1 MWTAAINTWDVT
13 LKYLQVMKWFS
24 KFYFIFKFDTYS
36 KVKDCEKSNIPT
48 TSSSMTVDDET
59 SEALR
64 QIHTQLKLDEEVFLF
79 FKLRD
84 KSLNKFGNQMN
95 ILILPGTL
103 WCWARWV
110 GGPKTVIIQHI
121 WFVWHWYIVT
131 KIQWIQRKVSTKV

>member
-1 MWTAAINTWDVT
+1 M
-13 LKYLQVMKWFS
+13 
-24 KFYFIFKFDTYS
+24 
-36 KVKDCEKSNIPT
+36 KDCEKSNIPT

-103 WCWARWV
+103 
-110 GGPKTVIIQHI
+110 
-121 WFVWHWYIVT
+121 
-131 KIQWIQRKVSTKV
+131 